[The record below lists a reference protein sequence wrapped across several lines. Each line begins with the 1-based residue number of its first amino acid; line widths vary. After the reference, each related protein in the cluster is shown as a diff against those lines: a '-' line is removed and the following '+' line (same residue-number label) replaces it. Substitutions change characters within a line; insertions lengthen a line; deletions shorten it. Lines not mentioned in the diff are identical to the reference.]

1 MSNINIIPNISTYID
16 DDINYYI
23 DIHPL
28 INNMNIR
35 NIHNINNIH
44 NIYNININDINDIN
58 DIYNDINDIY
68 NDINDINDINE
79 DEDEEHIINNNLT
92 LDNFIYNFNNCDAI
106 KELNK
111 FNMTECPIT
120 LNTFIN
126 NQLVIIL
133 NCNHIFDYEAF
144 KEWYNNKNN
153 KCPLCKC
160 EIK

>member
-1 MSNINIIPNISTYID
+1 MSNINIIPNIHTYID

-28 INNMNIR
+28 INNMNIHIN
-35 NIHNINNIH
+35 NIRNINNMN

-58 DIYNDINDIY
+58 DIN
-68 NDINDINDINE
+68 
-79 DEDEEHIINNNLT
+79 EDEEHIINNNLT